1 MVIRALLL
9 SKRNGNHSGNDKMK
23 LELQRL
29 GCCRV
34 VDLLLL
40 QSIIRAPLI
49 PEAEVVIRQASRST
63 MRETLKEV
71 SKRHITKILVH
82 LSTDDTYHLLR
93 AVSRSIY
100 EPPINQSIDRWID
113 QSVNQSINQSVFQ
126 SIDQLISRSDSSQSI
141 S

>member
-23 LELQRL
+23 LELHRL

-82 LSTDDTYHLLR
+82 LSTNQLIDG
-93 AVSRSIY
+93 SIS
-100 EPPINQSIDRWID
+100 QSI
-113 QSVNQSINQSVFQ
+113 SQSINQFFN
-126 SIDQLISRSDSSQSI
+126 RSI